1 MTSEATPLTREKAAK
16 TSAKR
21 VRAKSPFLVTDDDAP
36 PSPAVRAALQALPAP
51 HGGAL
56 ELVDLPVLVPG
67 VRFELTAEQLAK
79 AQAIFRDLFRHEIKP
94 YADNSRKSIRT
105 DWRHW
110 IAFCAQRDR
119 VCMPVQLDDL
129 VEFLTA
135 LIDAGYKRAS
145 LDHLLFT
152 LKLASR
158 LWSCPCPTETVQ
170 FRWFW
175 KQQARERLPKRQ
187 HQATGLNI
195 EQVSD
200 LYKVQPDAPLIEV
213 RDAAF
218 VATAY
223 DLMARAGELVAIEW
237 RHLQFD
243 VDDAGGALCLIE
255 RSKSD
260 QEGEGAR
267 KYLTPKTAA
276 LLKLWNSRRTEA
288 ITMLW
293 DEARNEFLTNPFVFH
308 RLPRYRMFKP
318 KVTKESTRLKWSV
331 ALTVREADRIM
342 KRTVSD
348 AFSSHSTRVGAAQ
361 DMTRAGMG
369 LPEIMQQGRWKT
381 PTMPAR
387 YAENEL
393 AARAGQSRQAALA
406 RLSSKSKDGSDG

>member
-119 VCMPVQLDDL
+119 VCMPVQFDDL
-129 VEFLTA
+129 VEFLTD
-135 LIDAGYKRAS
+135 LIAAGYKRAS

-152 LKLASR
+152 LKLACR

-187 HQATGLNI
+187 HQARGLNI
-195 EQVSD
+195 EEVRN
-200 LYKVQPDAPLIEV
+200 LNKVAPDASLLEL

-218 VATAY
+218 VSIAY
-223 DLMARAGELVAIEW
+223 DLLARAGEMVMIKW
-237 RHLQFD
+237 RHIQFD
-243 VDDAGGALCLIE
+243 VDEAGGALCLIE
-255 RSKSD
+255 RAKAD
-260 QEGEGAR
+260 QEGEGAK
-267 KYLTPKTAA
+267 KYLRPATAD
-276 LLKLWNSRRTEA
+276 LLKRWNARKAEA
-288 ITMLW
+288 LDLLW
-293 DEARNEFLTNPFVFH
+293 DEAQAELLANPFVFH
-308 RLPRYRMFKP
+308 RIPRYRMFRP
-318 KVTKESTRLKWSV
+318 KATAEATRLKWMLP
-331 ALTVREADRIM
+331 LTKREADRIM
-342 KRTVSD
+342 KR
-348 AFSSHSTRVGAAQ
+348 AMGAAYSSHSARVGAAQ
-361 DMTRAGMG
+361 DMTRAGME
-369 LPEIMQQGRWKT
+369 LPAIMQQGRWTT

-393 AARAGQSRQAALA
+393 AARAGQSRQAALE
-406 RLSSKSKDGSDG
+406 RLASNPKS